1 MEHVAEIYDKK
12 KRGKCISWG
21 TYHTVYVYDSNKV
34 IKFSLADLVLGS
46 NKKTLGDYEIC
57 KEYLGNYLLD
67 TQPVFSSKQKYV
79 ATIQEK
85 IEGHFLAKE
94 DLASESIRH

>member
-21 TYHTVYVYDSNKV
+21 TDHTVYVYDSNKV

-46 NKKTLGDYEIC
+46 NKKTLG
-57 KEYLGNYLLD
+57 YLLD